1 MALAQDLCDCKVK
14 LQMETYVQPEV
25 HPQPSNFGQY
35 TNKMHFMSTNVL
47 IELCGKTFA
56 KDFLKPVDSE
66 LLGAPEYYA
75 IVGQPMDI
83 GTIIKRLNN
92 KFYHHVGEVV
102 SDFMLIIHNCFMYN
116 RSGSVIFERGQL
128 LEDYFM
134 KQLKAIPK
142 GVEYPYDDDRK
153 MLRSTMSVPAPSVAS
168 TRSPVKTRQMLQP
181 PTGKEN
187 PPPTCVQPEVGP
199 EPMNL
204 GKYTN
209 KLDFFKK
216 SVLDEACK
224 LDFCAEFMRP
234 VDTVV
239 LGVPKYYEVVMK
251 PMDIGTIINRV
262 ENNFYHHVGDAMSDF
277 MLIIYNCFKYNKPGD
292 EVYSHGMLLDAF
304 FKKKMQAMP
313 TGPEITIDNAFPG
326 AISTDCYPEIV

>member
-1 MALAQDLCDCKVK
+1 MALAQDLGDCKVK

-25 HPQPSNFGQY
+25 HPQPSHFGQY

-56 KDFLKPVDSE
+56 ADFLRPVDSE

-75 IVGQPMDI
+75 IIGQPMDI

-102 SDFMLIIHNCFMYN
+102 SDFMLIIHNCFKYN
-116 RSGSVIFERGQL
+116 RPGSVIYERGQL

-153 MLRSTMSVPAPSVAS
+153 MLRCTMSIP
-168 TRSPVKTRQMLQP
+168 PVKTGQMLQP

-292 EVYSHGMLLDAF
+292 VVYSHGMLLDAF

-313 TGPEITIDNAFPG
+313 TGPEITTDNAFPG